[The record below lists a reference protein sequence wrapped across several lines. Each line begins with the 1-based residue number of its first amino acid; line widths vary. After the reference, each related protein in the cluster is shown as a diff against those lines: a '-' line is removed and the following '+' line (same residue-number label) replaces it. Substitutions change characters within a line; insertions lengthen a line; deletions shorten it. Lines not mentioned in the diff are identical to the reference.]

1 MPYANMLSL
10 IKSYS
15 YIYICMFVIYFYH
28 DYDYDYLSRGVKECL
43 ILSFFPV
50 GAKGS
55 LPTLKYVVW
64 EVILNLNLSRRKDLG
79 TLPWG

>member
-50 GAKGS
+50 GSQGFFTNFEIRGVGS
-55 LPTLKYVVW
+55 YLKF
-64 EVILNLNLSRRKDLG
+64 KFK
-79 TLPWG
+79 